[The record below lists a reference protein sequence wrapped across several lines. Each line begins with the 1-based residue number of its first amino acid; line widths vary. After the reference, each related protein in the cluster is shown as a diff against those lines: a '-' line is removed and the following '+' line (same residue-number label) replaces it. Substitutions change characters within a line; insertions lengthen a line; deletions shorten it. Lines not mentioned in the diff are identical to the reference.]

1 MADPDRVLGS
11 DEDELPVGP
20 WHLARVVLEIPE
32 PHDPAV
38 VVVREPVRTAQD
50 AQVIPVPEY
59 LVDELQALEGRKVY
73 LSIGDDGV
81 VVKVYEAREPVPA
94 TEQRW
99 DG

>member
-1 MADPDRVLGS
+1 MADPNPFAGFNDG
-11 DEDELPVGP
+11 ELPSGP

-32 PHDPAV
+32 PHGPAV
-38 VVVREPVRTAQD
+38 VVVREPVRSVQD
-50 AQVIPVPEY
+50 AHVIRVPEY
-59 LVDELQALEGRKVY
+59 LVDELQALEGQKVY
-73 LSIGDDGV
+73 LSIGVDGA

>member
-1 MADPDRVLGS
+1 MADANSFAGS

-32 PHDPAV
+32 PHGPAV

-50 AQVIPVPEY
+50 AQVIRVPEY

-73 LSIGDDGV
+73 LSIGEDGL
-81 VVKVYEAREPVPA
+81 VVKVSEAREPVPA
-94 TEQRW
+94 TEPRW